1 LRHILW
7 QAFDQGVSTKEDYM
21 KPIAK
26 TAAVIVMASVG
37 LLMSGIP
44 GSLANNPD
52 YGHTGS
58 GYGIGGGG
66 HGYGKGAMHSGTG
79 HLIRH
84 LLKHEQNIG
93 LTADQVAKLKDMQ
106 LNLDRIRIKTEAEIK
121 IAERELKALTDDEKS
136 DLGTIEA
143 KLKQSKDLQVGL
155 RMTSI
160 KMRRDVMAVLT
171 PAQREK
177 EKSEHDKMMQQH
189 KGAGTHHGGKMPH
202 GAYPQG
208 ENPRGGNPHGM
219 SPYGQNPYESATS
232 PVPPSTMS
240 VE

>member
-1 LRHILW
+1 
-7 QAFDQGVSTKEDYM
+7 M
-21 KPIAK
+21 KSVAK

-44 GSLANNPD
+44 SSLANNPG
-52 YGHTGS
+52 YGHPGS
-58 GYGIGGGG
+58 GYGIGGGY
-66 HGYGKGAMHSGTG
+66 GYGKGAMHYHYSGTG

-84 LLKHEQNIG
+84 LLKHEKDIG
-93 LTADQVAKLKDMQ
+93 LTADQVAKLKEVQ

-136 DLGTIEA
+136 DLGAIEA

-155 RMTSI
+155 RMASI

-171 PAQREK
+171 PEQREK
-177 EKSEHDKMMQQH
+177 EKSEHDKVMQQH
-189 KGAGTHHGGKMPH
+189 KGAGAHHGKGMPY
-202 GAYPQG
+202 GAYPH
-208 ENPRGGNPHGM
+208 GGNPHGGN
-219 SPYGQNPYESATS
+219 PYGMNPHGKNPHESSTS
-232 PVPPSTMS
+232 PTPPSNMS